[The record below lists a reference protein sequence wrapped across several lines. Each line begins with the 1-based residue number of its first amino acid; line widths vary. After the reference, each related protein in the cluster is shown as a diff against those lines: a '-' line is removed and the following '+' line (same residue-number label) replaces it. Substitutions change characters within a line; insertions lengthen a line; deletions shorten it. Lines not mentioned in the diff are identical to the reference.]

1 MTTDE
6 LLAAIRDALASDT
19 ALDTWCRAQFAKP
32 ATIFIGIDEKNPPAE
47 SDYPLV
53 SLTGVTHDRGD
64 YTQEIS
70 WDVFLGIGV
79 VNETIT
85 TSGNKQ
91 TAEGLLQ
98 AEAMRELAENAI
110 FRARIA
116 STKSSG
122 LSSTESYYPL
132 YVSYTALTMSVL
144 KSSRRALP

>member
-1 MTTDE
+1 MTTND
-6 LLAAIRDALASDT
+6 LLIAVRDALAADA
-19 ALDTWCRAQFAKP
+19 ALDAWCQAKFGKS
-32 ATIFIGIDEKNPPAE
+32 ATIFIGIDEQNPPAE

-64 YTQEIS
+64 SSQEIN

-79 VNETIT
+79 VNTTIT
-85 TSGNKQ
+85 VSYNTK

-98 AEAMRELAENAI
+98 AETMRELAENAI
-110 FRARIA
+110 FRAKIA
-116 STKSSG
+116 PAKSSG

-132 YVSYTALTMSVL
+132 YVSYTALTISAL